1 MFQGPLAGR
10 AAPFLSKAKGAR
22 SSTASS
28 ERLMPLPCPTVDKYS
43 SSGSL
48 LAAVVTTAVL
58 TASEAA
64 AAFGPARPASATVA
78 AKGCAVAGKGVVSAP
93 VMSLGG
99 ESQWQKACHLD
110 LREMPVTNQP

>member
-1 MFQGPLAGR
+1 MLQGPLAGR

-28 ERLMPLPCPTVDKYS
+28 ERLMPLPWPTVDKYS

-64 AAFGPARPASATVA
+64 AASGLARPASATVA
-78 AKGCAVAGKGVVSAP
+78 PRGCAVAGKAGVGAP
-93 VMSLGG
+93 GVRL
-99 ESQWQKACHLD
+99 EA
-110 LREMPVTNQP
+110 ENQ

>member
-28 ERLMPLPCPTVDKYS
+28 ERLMPLPWPTVDKYS

-64 AAFGPARPASATVA
+64 AASGLASPASAPVGA
-78 AKGCAVAGKGVVSAP
+78 EGCAVAGEAGARGP
-93 VMSLGG
+93 GIGLGAG
-99 ESQWQKACHLD
+99 TQ
-110 LREMPVTNQP
+110 

>member
-28 ERLMPLPCPTVDKYS
+28 ERLMPLPWPTGDKYS

-64 AAFGPARPASATVA
+64 AASGLASAGSATVA
-78 AKGCAVAGKGVVSAP
+78 PEGCAVGEEDVRLGPA
-93 VMSLGG
+93 MSFGA
-99 ESQWQKACHLD
+99 E
-110 LREMPVTNQP
+110 

>member
-10 AAPFLSKAKGAR
+10 AAPFLSKASGAR

-43 SSGSL
+43 SSRSL
-48 LAAVVTTAVL
+48 VAAVVTTAML

-64 AAFGPARPASATVA
+64 AASGVARPASATVA
-78 AKGCAVAGKGVVSAP
+78 PKGCVVAEKSAGRAP
-93 VMSLGG
+93 GSRLVTATQLQAGG
-99 ESQWQKACHLD
+99 HIAKRA
-110 LREMPVTNQP
+110 

>member
-10 AAPFLSKAKGAR
+10 AAPFLSKASGAR

-43 SSGSL
+43 SSRSL
-48 LAAVVTTAVL
+48 VAAVVTTAML

-64 AAFGPARPASATVA
+64 AASGVARPASATVA
-78 AKGCAVAGKGVVSAP
+78 PKGCVVAEKAVVLAPVVS
-93 VMSLGG
+93 LGA
-99 ESQWQKACHLD
+99 ELQWQTACHFE
-110 LREMPVTNQP
+110 EM

>member
-10 AAPFLSKAKGAR
+10 AAPFLSKASGAR

-43 SSGSL
+43 SSRSL
-48 LAAVVTTAVL
+48 VAAVVTTAML

-64 AAFGPARPASATVA
+64 AASGVARPASATVA
-78 AKGCAVAGKGVVSAP
+78 PKGCVVAEKAVVWAP
-93 VMSLGG
+93 VISLEA
-99 ESQWQKACHLD
+99 ESQWQAACHF
-110 LREMPVTNQP
+110 EKM

>member
-28 ERLMPLPCPTVDKYS
+28 ERLMPLPWPTVDKYS

-64 AAFGPARPASATVA
+64 AASGLASPASATVA
-78 AKGCAVAGKGVVSAP
+78 PKGCAVAEKAVRWAPGVG
-93 VMSLGG
+93 LGG
-99 ESQWQKACHLD
+99 GTQRQKACPFGM
-110 LREMPVTNQP
+110 REKPRTKP

>member
-28 ERLMPLPCPTVDKYS
+28 ERLMPLPWPTVDKYS

-64 AAFGPARPASATVA
+64 AASGLASPASAPGA
-78 AKGCAVAGKGVVSAP
+78 PKGCAVAEKAVVWAP
-93 VMSLGG
+93 GMSLGA
-99 ESQWQKACHLD
+99 ESQLQTASHLD
-110 LREMPVTNQP
+110 MR